1 MRLASTIFAA
11 GTALALTACGTAAD
25 NKAAPKSEAAGDAAS
40 DKTIAAGLGSDDG
53 KFADAAK
60 AAGLDVMLAGPGPYT
75 VLVPTNAAFDKL
87 PVGALDT
94 LMKPTSRAKLTKML
108 ANHIL
113 PGAILAADI
122 TKAIDNGKGKAML
135 ATFGGETLNATRDG
149 ARIILTDKTGG
160 KAVISSSDD
169 KRSNGVVHH
178 LDGVLFSS

>member
-60 AAGLDVMLAGPGPYT
+60 AAGLDVTLAGPGPYT

-87 PVGALDT
+87 PAGALDT

-135 ATFGGETLNATRDG
+135 ATFGGETLTATRDG
-149 ARIILTDKTGG
+149 DQIILTDKAGG
-160 KAVISSSDD
+160 KAVLSSSDD

-178 LDGVLFSS
+178 LDGVLGST